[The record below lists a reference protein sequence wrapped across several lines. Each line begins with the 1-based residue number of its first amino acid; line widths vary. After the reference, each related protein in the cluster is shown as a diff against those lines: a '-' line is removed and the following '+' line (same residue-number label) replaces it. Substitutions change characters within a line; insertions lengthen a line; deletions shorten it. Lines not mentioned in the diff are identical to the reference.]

1 VEAAERNQVRK
12 RAALAAAAA
21 AQAKLYPPTAAAADA
36 PAPEAFA
43 AAPVMPPIL
52 DVNAAPPTGARA
64 PGAGRVTP
72 AQLVSALRGPAP
84 LVGRCRFT
92 VSNPALKPPAALKM
106 KSHTLL
112 STFSFD
118 CHLPRPVGAVGR
130 ATPASARR
138 RRAPRLHQHPISG
151 RQQRMLATLKN
162 AEKPNLASNSV
173 IKEPVRYIFSKRGDY
188 LLEDRDQ
195 VGLSANRRWI
205 FQMAS
210 SDWSNGIRYHTFNSR
225 PDTEFK

>member
-106 KSHTLL
+106 KSHTFLSIATCPALSVLL
-112 STFSFD
+112 D
-118 CHLPRPVGAVGR
+118 VRPRHLHAAAALRGSINIPLAVG
-130 ATPASARR
+130 S
-138 RRAPRLHQHPISG
+138 
-151 RQQRMLATLKN
+151 
-162 AEKPNLASNSV
+162 
-173 IKEPVRYIFSKRGDY
+173 KECSP
-188 LLEDRDQ
+188 
-195 VGLSANRRWI
+195 
-205 FQMAS
+205 
-210 SDWSNGIRYHTFNSR
+210 
-225 PDTEFK
+225 P